1 MILNRGKG
9 GNRVARDRFS
19 RGSRGFAVVIA
30 GLCAAGLLCAPL
42 TAGAQPAP
50 KGAAKREPKGAKAP
64 EVVQE
69 LNAVAD
75 AQRALA
81 ADISQLRD
89 QLNAVQRGVGE
100 GHDEVRQNRDI
111 LQTTL
116 EQVKGMREEV
126 RGLYVESSGLKGDI
140 AQVGKQ
146 VEGLEGSLGGFRLNS
161 GILIAVVLVLQLL
174 LVGLMFRGRG

>member
-1 MILNRGKG
+1 M
-9 GNRVARDRFS
+9 ARNGCS
-19 RGSRGFAVVIA
+19 GSRIWAGVIA
-30 GLCAAGLLCAPL
+30 TLCAGLLLCAPL
-42 TAGAQPAP
+42 TADAQPAP
-50 KGAAKREPKGAKAP
+50 KAATKREPKPAKAP
-64 EVVQE
+64 ELTQE
-69 LNAVAD
+69 LNALTD

-81 ADISQLRD
+81 ADLSQLRD
-89 QLNAVQRGVGE
+89 QLNAVQRGIGE
-100 GHDEVRQNRDI
+100 GHDEARQNRDI

-116 EQVKGMREEV
+116 DQVKGMREEV